1 MRRALVS
8 LASLLALGSCADDRS
23 AGGGDEMGNFVNVA
37 VVGPDGLPVVG
48 ARVSVRRSDE
58 ETTSN
63 APWSQTT
70 TDASGKATLSPLP
83 EGAWTLVALQGDLGR
98 CDTLV
103 LPAPTGS
110 RSDTL
115 RLASLSTLEGAVDLA
130 AGEHAATLTLAGLG
144 MSSAT
149 DSVGRFRIQG
159 VPAGPIALRG
169 RAGSSLRGTLDLLL
183 DPDLDTNVGVLPL
196 PTRLW
201 SDSLVVVL
209 DAGTRGISLVERVE
223 GLPVPIRLDSANLDF
238 SRTLPD
244 GSDLRATRADGR
256 PLAVSLEDFDPSTRT
271 GVLWV
276 LVDTLLPGLDGQ
288 RVVVRWGRP
297 GMPASNAPVFAPSA
311 GWTGAWHLGQNLSDA
326 TGRGNDATD
335 SATTVGAGA
344 IGKARILRRAS
355 MAHLVVPGV
364 RSHEVDP
371 SRDATIEAWARLDA
385 RGPGWDAI
393 ASFDDIGVRIQRRGT
408 DSVLSFGVTDSL
420 NSTDTSLATWGTNG
434 TTNIADGRFHH
445 VVGMRRDDSLMVFV
459 DGRREIAEAWP
470 KLAKRGNVPLQIGRN
485 AGSRH
490 WDGAIDEVRLARRAF
505 RDEWIR
511 ASYEAASPTGK
522 LLRR

>member
-1 MRRALVS
+1 MRRALLS
-8 LASLLALGSCADDRS
+8 LASLLVLGACADDRS

-37 VVGPDGLPVVG
+37 VVGPDGRPVAG

-58 ETTSN
+58 ETSS
-63 APWSQTT
+63 ASPWSQTT
-70 TDASGKATLSPLP
+70 TDAAGRASLPPLP
-83 EGAWTLVALQGDLGR
+83 EGAWTLVAQQGDLGR
-98 CDTLV
+98 CDTLL
-103 LPAPTGS
+103 LPVPTGS
-110 RSDTL
+110 RTDTL
-115 RLASLSTLEGAVDLA
+115 RLASLSTLEGEVDLA

-144 MSSAT
+144 ISRAT
-149 DSVGRFRIQG
+149 DSLGRFRIEG

-169 RAGSSLRGTLDLLL
+169 RIGTSLRGTLDLLL
-183 DPDLDTNVGVLPL
+183 APDLDTNVGVLPL

-201 SDSLVVVL
+201 SDSLVVLL
-209 DAGTRGISLVERVE
+209 DAGSRGISLSERVE
-223 GLPVPIRLDSANLDF
+223 GLPLPVRLDSTNLDF
-238 SRTLPD
+238 SKTLPD

-256 PLAVSLEDFDPSTRT
+256 PLAVSLEDFDRASRT

-288 RVVVRWGRP
+288 RITVRWGRP
-297 GMPASNAPVFAPSA
+297 GMPAPSAPVFAPSS
-311 GWTGAWHLGQNLSDA
+311 GWVGAWHLGQDLSDA
-326 TGRGNDATD
+326 TGRGNAAAD

-355 MAHLVVPGV
+355 KAHLVVPGV
-364 RSHEVDP
+364 RSHEADP

-420 NSTDTSLATWGTNG
+420 NSTDSLATWGTNG

-470 KLAKRGNVPLQIGRN
+470 KLALRGDVPLQIGRN
-485 AGSRH
+485 AGARH

-511 ASYEAASPTGK
+511 AAFEAASPTGK